1 MKSSSSVLEN
11 KSRKA
16 PKGAFLFS
24 GIRYNELIEARPT
37 LLKDTTMKSFEMVVN
52 VGGMKIYHYVEA
64 VDSKAAK
71 AQGLADFE
79 HLDNVKIT
87 KVVEG

>member
-1 MKSSSSVLEN
+1 
-11 KSRKA
+11 
-16 PKGAFLFS
+16 
-24 GIRYNELIEARPT
+24 
-37 LLKDTTMKSFEMVVN
+37 MKSFEMVVN
-52 VGGMKIYHYVEA
+52 ASGMKIFHYVEA

-71 AQGLADFE
+71 AQGMKDFA

>member
-1 MKSSSSVLEN
+1 
-11 KSRKA
+11 
-16 PKGAFLFS
+16 
-24 GIRYNELIEARPT
+24 
-37 LLKDTTMKSFEMVVN
+37 MKSFEMVVN
-52 VGGMKIYHYVEA
+52 AGGMKIYHYVEA